1 MQKTFTV
8 ENPTGIHA
16 RPARKIVEAAKTF
29 AGDVFLERDGNRFSA
44 KSLVKVL
51 SIGAKQ
57 GDSVAVIAEGDGA
70 EAAID
75 AVGAVLV
82 SKESH

>member
-1 MQKTFTV
+1 MQRTFTV

-16 RPARKIVEAAKTF
+16 RPARKIVEAAKSF
-29 AGDVFLERDGNRFSA
+29 DGDVFLEKGGSRFSA

-51 SIGAKQ
+51 SVGAKQ
-57 GDSVAVIAEGDGA
+57 GDAIAVIAEGEGA
-70 EAAID
+70 EAVID

-82 SKESH
+82 LQESH